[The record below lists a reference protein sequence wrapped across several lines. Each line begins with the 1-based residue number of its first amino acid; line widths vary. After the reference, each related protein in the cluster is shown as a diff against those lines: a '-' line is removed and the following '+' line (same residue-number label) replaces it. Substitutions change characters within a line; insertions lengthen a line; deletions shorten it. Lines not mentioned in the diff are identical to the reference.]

1 LFDSLTKGRW
11 RVVAW
16 DRNNVFTLLGEA
28 EGMDATTDVESWG
41 TQMGDAR
48 LNTVTLIGME
58 TTPKAVVDA
67 ESYAD
72 MATVVTIAS

>member
-1 LFDSLTKGRW
+1 LTKGRW
-11 RVVAW
+11 RVIAW
-16 DRNNVFTLLGEA
+16 DRNNVFTLLGEV
-28 EGMDATTDVESWG
+28 EGMDATTDVEAWG

-67 ESYAD
+67 DSYAD
-72 MATVVTIAS
+72 MSTVVTISA